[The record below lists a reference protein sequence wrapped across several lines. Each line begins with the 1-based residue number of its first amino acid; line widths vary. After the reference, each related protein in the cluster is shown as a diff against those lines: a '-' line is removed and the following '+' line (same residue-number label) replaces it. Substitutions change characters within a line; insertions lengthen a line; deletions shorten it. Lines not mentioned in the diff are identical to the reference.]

1 MPSKKISEFPEEL
14 SPVNTDV
21 IPIVGGGA
29 NKKVT
34 ISTMANQVAVTMQT
48 YTDNRLLDYYT
59 KAEVDGG
66 FLPLSQLN
74 TISDQVSSSV
84 VASINAQLLTY
95 ATQTYVNSN
104 FINVTEYTT
113 IYQTASATAKNY
125 TDNQLLNYITVN
137 YLNST
142 VYPTASATARN
153 YVNANFVPL
162 SSLNTIY
169 QTASTTAANYTNTNF
184 VPLSNL
190 NTIYQTTSTTAAT
203 YVQNYTNDVH
213 TLVRSNSAI
222 WAEPIRRFEYLENIS
237 TQVNPVTS
245 YSGSALPGT
254 ALSSSGWTI
263 RRIIYTN
270 VGSVFNT
277 GIAQNAIWDNRT
289 STIYV

>member
-1 MPSKKISEFPEEL
+1 MASKKISEFPEEL
-14 SPVNTDV
+14 LPDVTDV

-59 KAEVDGG
+59 KAETDGS
-66 FLPLSQLN
+66 FLPLNQLN

-84 VASINAQLLTY
+84 VASINTQLLTY
-95 ATQTYVNSN
+95 ATQNYVNSN
-104 FINVTEYTT
+104 FINVTEYTN
-113 IYQTASATAKNY
+113 IYQTASTTAKDY
-125 TDNQLLNYITVN
+125 TDNQLLNYITVS
-137 YLNST
+137 YINST
-142 VYPTASATARN
+142 VYPAASATARD
-153 YVNANFVPL
+153 YVNTNFVPL

-169 QTASTTAANYTNTNF
+169 QTA
-184 VPLSNL
+184 
-190 NTIYQTTSTTAAT
+190 STTAAT

-222 WAEPIRRFEYLENIS
+222 WAEPTRRFEYLENIS

>member
-21 IPIVGGGA
+21 IPIVGGGT

-59 KAEVDGG
+59 ITEIQNGY
-66 FLPLSQLN
+66 LPLSQLT
-74 TISDQVSSSV
+74 TIADQVSSSV
-84 VASINAQLLTY
+84 IASVALQLLTY
-95 ATQTYVNSN
+95 PTANYVNSN

-113 IYQTASATAKNY
+113 IYQTASTTAKNY
-125 TDNQLLNYITVN
+125 TDNQLLNYVSVS

-162 SSLNTIY
+162 SSLNTVY

-190 NTIYQTTSTTAAT
+190 NTIYQTASTTAANYT
-203 YVQNYTNDVH
+203 QNYTNEIH
-213 TLVRSNSAI
+213 TLVRTNSAI
-222 WAEPIRRFEYLENIS
+222 WAEPARRFEYLENIN
-237 TQVNPVTS
+237 TTVNPVTS
-245 YSGSALPGT
+245 YSGVALPDT
-254 ALSSSGWTI
+254 NTNSSGWTI
-263 RRIIYTN
+263 TRIIYTD
-270 VGSVFNT
+270 VGRVHT
-277 GIAQNAIWDNRT
+277 RGIAQNVIWNSR
-289 STIYV
+289 STYNYL